1 MCSTSCI
8 LRFAATLI
16 SVIDSEAF
24 FEIQRLFIIFCTSS
38 AISSQ
43 DWSLIILAEVELINP
58 LTMAFSI
65 MFVMSCVYCVIYF
78 LHYPERER
86 ERVLHGTPCRE
97 DMLLH
102 RSCSVHIYV
111 VIYLFIPST

>member
-86 ERVLHGTPCRE
+86 EYFME
-97 DMLLH
+97 LLVGKICFYIGH
-102 RSCSVHIYV
+102 AACTY
-111 VIYLFIPST
+111 T